1 LSDIGNIPGKAAE
14 ELEKIGRAVENVVR
28 NNLPSEVA
36 KCQGVAGCY
45 EAVGQ
50 AVKNRLPED
59 VRKIVDKGGELYD
72 NTLGN
77 NGIGG
82 AIRDGLFGGRRSL
95 QDVRVDAACDGG
107 GWDTLPESVISERRR
122 LLQNLGGWDGCTTEI
137 PCSGFSKQQCG
148 MIEFDVPVG
157 VDWEITDTGICDIG
171 IPGLLDLG
179 DLVEQTKEL
188 CPCLLQVLKFLEDAG
203 GDPSNIDGA
212 LVEVVADLLACAVT
226 NGPGTYTTNYNE
238 VVSGLGGDAILGA
251 PIDMSMYIEL
261 AVAIA
266 TFGVTLKGTAQ
277 NYVTDTINAMT
288 KGIKDW
294 LLRKALEP
302 LNPIIKTFQTNLD
315 RVKNLPSEFQAEA
328 DNCLNG
334 LQNNLNGVSA
344 DMEDLSR
351 ELEDLS
357 KELEDLFKETED
369 QSEERKEKED
379 LSEERK
385 KLFEE
390 KDAEKTLIG
399 KLTSTTEELK
409 KLVKGIA
416 TILDTDIQGAL
427 ESITNLDDCFQKA
440 SESLDGFDGG
450 LMGAILDPG
459 AAGKTIKSLVDGEVA
474 SCIQDLRTI
483 STLPKVV
490 QQIQSLPGTI
500 TSLNGLVDDLRSD
513 FDDKC
518 GGVPR
523 MIQSLGN
530 NVQEVG
536 PNLVQ
541 ALMSLGDIDIDVSA
555 IQPGVASWQHSIN
568 YGTMDMPCY
577 EGMDTWGF
585 DVSVPEPLGNLEFS
599 APYPKFSRCSRDVKV
614 PLPNGHVPYLKIV

>member
-1 LSDIGNIPGKAAE
+1 
-14 ELEKIGRAVENVVR
+14 
-28 NNLPSEVA
+28 
-36 KCQGVAGCY
+36 
-45 EAVGQ
+45 
-50 AVKNRLPED
+50 
-59 VRKIVDKGGELYD
+59 
-72 NTLGN
+72 
-77 NGIGG
+77 
-82 AIRDGLFGGRRSL
+82 
-95 QDVRVDAACDGG
+95 
-107 GWDTLPESVISERRR
+107 
-122 LLQNLGGWDGCTTEI
+122 
-137 PCSGFSKQQCG
+137 
-148 MIEFDVPVG
+148 
-157 VDWEITDTGICDIG
+157 
-171 IPGLLDLG
+171 
-179 DLVEQTKEL
+179 
-188 CPCLLQVLKFLEDAG
+188 
-203 GDPSNIDGA
+203 
-212 LVEVVADLLACAVT
+212 
-226 NGPGTYTTNYNE
+226 
-238 VVSGLGGDAILGA
+238 
-251 PIDMSMYIEL
+251 
-261 AVAIA
+261 
-266 TFGVTLKGTAQ
+266 
-277 NYVTDTINAMT
+277 
-288 KGIKDW
+288 
-294 LLRKALEP
+294 
-302 LNPIIKTFQTNLD
+302 
-315 RVKNLPSEFQAEA
+315 VKNLPSEFQAEA

-385 KLFEE
+385 KLLEE